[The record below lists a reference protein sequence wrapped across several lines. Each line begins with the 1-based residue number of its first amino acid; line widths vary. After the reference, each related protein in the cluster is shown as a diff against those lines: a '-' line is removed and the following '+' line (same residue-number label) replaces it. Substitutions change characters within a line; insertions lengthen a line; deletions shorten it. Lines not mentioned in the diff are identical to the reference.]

1 MKISVI
7 GIGKVGSTVSF
18 VLAKDGLA
26 SELVL
31 YNRTREIAHAEAID
45 ISQAVA
51 LTPHRLLVRDGD
63 IEDTAESDIIIIAVS
78 TPMTKQ
84 MTSRDELLLSNT
96 QIMQSL
102 IPPLVRHSPN
112 AILINVSNP
121 VDALTYQIWQ
131 IASQDSEQ
139 INWQRVIGTGTL
151 IDSARFRDL
160 LATQLGIH
168 PADINAYIL
177 GEHGDGQF
185 AALSSATCGGEFIDA
200 NPLRQKMVED
210 AKQSAWTIFQTKGYT
225 NYTVSLAVEMIVG
238 SIVEDLRHTLPVS
251 VAIDGYCDVYNC
263 CLSVPCVIGRQ
274 GIHRRLQ
281 TQLNES
287 ETLAFQNC
295 ARALQQQIQS
305 CQAQIVINSNK

>member
-7 GIGKVGSTVSF
+7 GIGKVGSTISF

-45 ISQAVA
+45 IQQAVA
-51 LTPHRLLVRDGD
+51 LTNHRLLVRDGD

-78 TPMTKQ
+78 TPMTKE
-84 MTSRDELLLSNT
+84 MKNRGELLLSNT

-102 IPPLVRHSPN
+102 IPSLVQHSPK
-112 AILINVSNP
+112 AIFINLSNP
-121 VDALTYQIWQ
+121 VEALTYQIWQ
-131 IASQDSEQ
+131 IARQHSKET
-139 INWQRVIGTGTL
+139 IWQRVIGTGTL

-168 PADINAYIL
+168 PTDINAYIL

-185 AALSSATCGGEFIDA
+185 AALSSAMCGGEFIDA
-200 NPLRQKMVED
+200 NPLRQQMVED
-210 AKQSAWTIFQTKGYT
+210 AKKSAWTIFQTKGYT
-225 NYTVSLAVEMIVG
+225 NYTVSLAVELIVR
-238 SIVEDLRHTLPVS
+238 SIVEDLRYTLPVS
-251 VAIDGYCDVYNC
+251 VLIDGYCDVYNC
-263 CLSVPCVIGRQ
+263 CLSVPCAIGRQ
-274 GIHRRLQ
+274 GVHRRLK
-281 TQLNES
+281 TQLNQA

-295 ARALQQQIQS
+295 ARVIQSQIQF
-305 CQAQIVINSNK
+305 CQK

>member
-45 ISQAVA
+45 IQQAVA

-63 IEDTAESDIIIIAVS
+63 MEDTAESDIIVIAVS
-78 TPMTKQ
+78 VPMTKE

-96 QIMQSL
+96 PIIQSL
-102 IPPLVRHSPN
+102 IPTLLRHSPK
-112 AILINVSNP
+112 AIFINVSNP

-131 IASQDSEQ
+131 IANQHSLQT
-139 INWQRVIGTGTL
+139 NWQRVIGTGTL

-160 LATQLGIH
+160 LANQLGIH

-185 AALSSATCGGEFIDA
+185 AALSSAMCGGEFIDA
-200 NPLRQKMVED
+200 NPLRQQMVED

-225 NYTVSLAVEMIVG
+225 NYTVSLAVELIVR
-238 SIVEDLRHTLPVS
+238 SIVEDLRYTLPVS
-251 VAIDGYCDVYNC
+251 VLIDGYCDVYNC

-274 GIHRRLQ
+274 GIHRRLS
-281 TQLNES
+281 TQLNEP

-295 ARALQQQIQS
+295 ARTIQQQIQF
-305 CQAQIVINSNK
+305 CQSQIALT

>member
-7 GIGKVGSTVSF
+7 GIGKVGSTISF

-45 ISQAVA
+45 IQQAVA

-84 MTSRDELLLSNT
+84 MKSRSELLLSNT
-96 QIMQSL
+96 QIMLSL
-102 IPPLVRHSPN
+102 IPLLVRHSPK
-112 AILINVSNP
+112 AIFINVSNP
-121 VDALTYQIWQ
+121 VDALSYQIWQ
-131 IASQDSEQ
+131 IANQHSEQ
-139 INWQRVIGTGTL
+139 INWRRVIGTGTL

-168 PADINAYIL
+168 PTDINAYIL

-185 AALSSATCGGEFIDA
+185 AALSSAMCGGEFIDV

-225 NYTVSLAVEMIVG
+225 NYTVSLAVELIVR
-238 SIVEDLRHTLPVS
+238 SIVEDLRYTLPVS
-251 VAIDGYCDVYNC
+251 VSIDGYCNVYNC
-263 CLSVPCVIGRQ
+263 CLSVPCVVGRQ
-274 GIHRRLQ
+274 GIYRRLK
-281 TQLNES
+281 TQLNEQ

-295 ARALQQQIQS
+295 AHTVQKQIQF
-305 CQAQIVINSNK
+305 CQSQIALT

>member
-1 MKISVI
+1 MKISVV
-7 GIGKVGSTVSF
+7 GIGKVGSTISF

-45 ISQAVA
+45 IQQAVA

-63 IEDTAESDIIIIAVS
+63 LEDTAQSDIIVIALSV
-78 TPMTKQ
+78 PMTKQ
-84 MTSRDELLLSNT
+84 MSSRDELLAGNT
-96 QIMQSL
+96 RIMQTL
-102 IPPLVRHSPN
+102 IPTLIRHSPK
-112 AILINVSNP
+112 AIIINVSNP

-131 IASQDSEQ
+131 IAKRYSEH
-139 INWQRVIGTGTL
+139 ISWQRVIGTGTL

-160 LATQLGIH
+160 LSSQLGIH

-200 NPLRQKMVED
+200 NPLRKQMVED
-210 AKQSAWTIFQTKGYT
+210 AKRSAWTIFQAKGYT
-225 NYTVSLAVEMIVG
+225 NYTVSLAVELIAR
-238 SIVEDLRHTLPVS
+238 SIVEDSRYTLPVS
-251 VAIDGYCDVYNC
+251 VLIDGYCDVYNC

-274 GIHRRLQ
+274 GIHRRLK
-281 TQLNES
+281 TQLNQH
-287 ETLAFQNC
+287 ETEAFQNC
-295 ARALQQQIQS
+295 ARTIQQQIQS
-305 CQAQIVINSNK
+305 CQAQIKLR

>member
-31 YNRTREIAHAEAID
+31 YNRTREIAKAEAMD
-45 ISQAVA
+45 IQQAVA
-51 LTPHRLLVRDGD
+51 LTNHRLLVRDGD
-63 IEDTAESDIIIIAVS
+63 LEDTAESDVIVIAVGV
-78 TPMTKQ
+78 PMTKQ
-84 MTSRDELLLSNT
+84 MTSRDELLFGNT

-102 IPPLVRHSPN
+102 IPNLIRYSPK
-112 AILINVSNP
+112 AIFINVSNP

-131 IASQDSEQ
+131 IANQHSKKT
-139 INWQRVIGTGTL
+139 NWQRVIGTGTL

-168 PADINAYIL
+168 PTDINAYIL

-185 AALSSATCGGEFIDA
+185 AALSSAMCGGELIDA
-200 NPLRQKMVED
+200 NPLRQQMVED
-210 AKQSAWTIFQTKGYT
+210 AKRSAWTIFQAKGYT
-225 NYTVSLAVEMIVG
+225 NYTVSLAVERIVR
-238 SIVEDLRHTLPVS
+238 SIVEDLRSILPVS
-251 VAIDGYCDVYNC
+251 VSIDGYCDVYNC

-274 GIHRRLQ
+274 GIHRRLK
-281 TQLNES
+281 TQLNER

-295 ARALQQQIQS
+295 ARTIQQQIQS
-305 CQAQIVINSNK
+305 CQAQIALT

>member
-1 MKISVI
+1 MKISVV
-7 GIGKVGSTVSF
+7 GIGKVGSTISF

-45 ISQAVA
+45 IQQAVA

-63 IEDTAESDIIIIAVS
+63 LEDTAQSDIIVIALSV
-78 TPMTKQ
+78 PMTKQ
-84 MTSRDELLLSNT
+84 MSSRDELLAGNT
-96 QIMQSL
+96 RIMQTL
-102 IPPLVRHSPN
+102 IPTLIRHSPK
-112 AILINVSNP
+112 AIIINVSNP

-131 IASQDSEQ
+131 IAKRYSEH
-139 INWQRVIGTGTL
+139 ISWQRVIGTGTL

-160 LATQLGIH
+160 LSSQLGIH

-200 NPLRQKMVED
+200 NPLRKQMVED
-210 AKQSAWTIFQTKGYT
+210 AKRSAWTIFQAKGYT
-225 NYTVSLAVEMIVG
+225 NYTVSLAVELIAR
-238 SIVEDLRHTLPVS
+238 SIVEDSRYTLPVS
-251 VAIDGYCDVYNC
+251 VLIDGYCDVYNC

-274 GIHRRLQ
+274 GIHRRLK
-281 TQLNES
+281 TQLNQH
-287 ETLAFQNC
+287 ETEAFQNC
-295 ARALQQQIQS
+295 ARTIQQQIQS
-305 CQAQIVINSNK
+305 

>member
-31 YNRTREIAHAEAID
+31 YNRTRSIAHAEAID

-51 LTPHRLLVRDGD
+51 LTNHRLLVRDGD
-63 IEDTAESDIIIIAVS
+63 IEDTAESSIIVIAVS
-78 TPMTKQ
+78 IPMTKQ
-84 MTSRDELLLSNT
+84 MTGRSELLLGNT
-96 QIMQSL
+96 QIMQEL
-102 IPPLVRHSPN
+102 IPLLVRHSPK
-112 AILINVSNP
+112 AIFINVSNP

-131 IASQDSEQ
+131 IASQHSKQ

-168 PADINAYIL
+168 PTDINAYIL

-185 AALSSATCGGEFIDA
+185 AALSSAMCGGEFIDA

-210 AKQSAWTIFQTKGYT
+210 AKQSAWTIFQAKGYT
-225 NYTVSLAVEMIVG
+225 NYTVSLAVELIVQ

-263 CLSVPCVIGRQ
+263 CLSIPCVIGRQ
-274 GIHRRLQ
+274 GIHRRLE
-281 TQLNES
+281 TQLNEP

-295 ARALQQQIQS
+295 ARVVQQQIQS
-305 CQAQIVINSNK
+305 CQSRIAIT

>member
-1 MKISVI
+1 MKISVV

-18 VLAKDGLA
+18 ILAKDGLA

-45 ISQAVA
+45 IQQAVA

-63 IEDTAESDIIIIAVS
+63 LEDTAQSDIIVIALSV
-78 TPMTKQ
+78 PMTKQ
-84 MTSRDELLLSNT
+84 MSSRDELLAGNT
-96 QIMQSL
+96 RIMQTL
-102 IPPLVRHSPN
+102 IPTLIRHSPK
-112 AILINVSNP
+112 AIIINVSNP

-131 IASQDSEQ
+131 FAKRYSEH
-139 INWQRVIGTGTL
+139 ISWQRVIGTGTL

-160 LATQLGIH
+160 LSSQLGIH

-200 NPLRQKMVED
+200 NPLRKQMVED
-210 AKQSAWTIFQTKGYT
+210 AKRSAWTIFQAKGYT
-225 NYTVSLAVEMIVG
+225 NYTVSLAVELIAR
-238 SIVEDLRHTLPVS
+238 SIVEDSRYTLPVS
-251 VAIDGYCDVYNC
+251 VLIDGYCDVYNC

-274 GIHRRLQ
+274 GIHRRLK
-281 TQLNES
+281 TQLNQH
-287 ETLAFQNC
+287 ETEAFQNC
-295 ARALQQQIQS
+295 ARTIQQQIQS
-305 CQAQIVINSNK
+305 CQAQIKLR

>member
-26 SELVL
+26 SKLVL

-45 ISQAVA
+45 IQQAVA
-51 LTPHRLLVRDGD
+51 LTPYRLLVQDGD

-78 TPMTKQ
+78 VPMTKQ

-102 IPPLVRHSPN
+102 IPPLVQHSPN
-112 AILINVSNP
+112 AIFINVSNP

-131 IASQDSEQ
+131 IASQYSKHID
-139 INWQRVIGTGTL
+139 WQRVIGTGTL

-160 LATQLGIH
+160 LANQLGIH

-185 AALSSATCGGEFIDA
+185 AALSSAVCGGEFIDA
-200 NPLRQKMVED
+200 NPLRQQMVED

-225 NYTVSLAVEMIVG
+225 NYTVSLAVELIVR
-238 SIVEDLRHTLPVS
+238 SIVEDSRYTLPVS
-251 VAIDGYCDVYNC
+251 VLIDGYCGVYNC

-274 GIHRRLQ
+274 GIHRRLK
-281 TQLNES
+281 TQLNER

-295 ARALQQQIQS
+295 ARTIQQQIQS
-305 CQAQIVINSNK
+305 CQAQIELT

>member
-1 MKISVI
+1 MKISVV

-18 VLAKDGLA
+18 ILAKDGLA

-45 ISQAVA
+45 IQQAVA

-63 IEDTAESDIIIIAVS
+63 LEDTAQSDIIVIALSV
-78 TPMTKQ
+78 PMTKQ
-84 MTSRDELLLSNT
+84 MSSRDELLAGNT
-96 QIMQSL
+96 RIMQTL
-102 IPPLVRHSPN
+102 IPTLIRHSPK
-112 AILINVSNP
+112 AIIINVSNP

-131 IASQDSEQ
+131 IAKQYSEH
-139 INWQRVIGTGTL
+139 ISWQRVIGTGTL

-160 LATQLGIH
+160 LSSQLGIH

-200 NPLRQKMVED
+200 NPLRKQMVED
-210 AKQSAWTIFQTKGYT
+210 AKRSAWTIFQAKGYT
-225 NYTVSLAVEMIVG
+225 NYTVSLAVELIAR
-238 SIVEDLRHTLPVS
+238 SIVEDSRYTLPVS
-251 VAIDGYCDVYNC
+251 VLIDGYCDVYNC

-274 GIHRRLQ
+274 GIHRRLK
-281 TQLNES
+281 TQLNQH
-287 ETLAFQNC
+287 ETEAFQNC
-295 ARALQQQIQS
+295 ARTIQQQIQS
-305 CQAQIVINSNK
+305 CQAQIKLR